1 MREKYIEQKL
11 VREVKKRGGLC
22 EKWNSGSS
30 GWPDRLVLLP
40 DGKFGLVEVKA
51 SGKKPRVLQEHR
63 HDQLRSLGYKVFVL
77 DDAGQIGGFLMEYKP
92 HDYQQFAINYILE
105 HPIAAVIL
113 GMGLGKTSITLT
125 AIEQLIYDSFEVS
138 KVLVV
143 APLRVARNTWSDE
156 IHKWNHLKHLRYS
169 IVLGSAAERKKAL
182 EADADIYIIN
192 RENLQWLIE
201 QSGVNFSGIW

>member
-1 MREKYIEQKL
+1 
-11 VREVKKRGGLC
+11 
-22 EKWNSGSS
+22 
-30 GWPDRLVLLP
+30 
-40 DGKFGLVEVKA
+40 
-51 SGKKPRVLQEHR
+51 
-63 HDQLRSLGYKVFVL
+63 
-77 DDAGQIGGFLMEYKP
+77 MEYKP

-182 EADADIYIIN
+182 
-192 RENLQWLIE
+192 
-201 QSGVNFSGIW
+201 